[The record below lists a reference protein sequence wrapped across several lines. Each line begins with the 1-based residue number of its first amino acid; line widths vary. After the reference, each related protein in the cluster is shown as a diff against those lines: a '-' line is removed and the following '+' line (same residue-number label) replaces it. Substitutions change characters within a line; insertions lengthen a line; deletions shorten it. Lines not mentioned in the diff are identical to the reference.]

1 MKGNKEEESET
12 SLNNQS
18 IKLAH
23 RRKNIYKFG
32 NGTSL
37 QMRTNI
43 FKKCKKKYNNES
55 FIRKEIFYQFSL
67 KKSVY
72 RIHY

>member
-12 SLNNQS
+12 SLNNRS

-43 FKKCKKKYNNES
+43 FKKCKKKMCIIMNHLLE
-55 FIRKEIFYQFSL
+55 
-67 KKSVY
+67 KKYFTNSP
-72 RIHY
+72 